1 MNVAPA
7 PVMLAAI
14 LSPASAG
21 AFAPGALASPVCA
34 WLPDGWHAAT
44 NSSVDSA
51 SAVVRKMD
59 VFMWAPWGG
68 ASRLLGSAHG
78 LMFLLHLDDSAVANG
93 TQWPQSAK
101 WRRARAPSPP
111 PFPHVAAACCD
122 FPACGA
128 LCTMPLP

>member
-14 LSPASAG
+14 LSPASAV
-21 AFAPGALASPVCA
+21 ALEPGALASPVCA

-59 VFMWAPWGG
+59 VFMRAPVGWRSC
-68 ASRLLGSAHG
+68 ACLGSAHEM
-78 LMFLLHLDDSAVANG
+78 MFLLHPDDSSSRSG
-93 TQWPQSAK
+93 L
-101 WRRARAPSPP
+101 RGRARVLH
-111 PFPHVAAACCD
+111 PFRI
-122 FPACGA
+122 GR
-128 LCTMPLP
+128 

>member
-78 LMFLLHLDDSAVANG
+78 MMFLRSEEHTSELQSLMRISYAVSFLKK
-93 TQWPQSAK
+93 TQLYK
-101 WRRARAPSPP
+101 
-111 PFPHVAAACCD
+111 
-122 FPACGA
+122 
-128 LCTMPLP
+128 

>member
-78 LMFLLHLDDSAVANG
+78 MMFLLPLDDSADRKSVVEG
-93 TQWPQSAK
+93 KRVSVRVILGG
-101 WRRARAPSPP
+101 RRR
-111 PFPHVAAACCD
+111 
-122 FPACGA
+122 
-128 LCTMPLP
+128 L

>member
-51 SAVVRKMD
+51 SAVVRKME

-68 ASRLLGSAHG
+68 AQRLLGSALALTVG
-78 LMFLLHLDDSAVANG
+78 
-93 TQWPQSAK
+93 
-101 WRRARAPSPP
+101 RASVRGRGCMYVETL
-111 PFPHVAAACCD
+111 FI
-122 FPACGA
+122 A
-128 LCTMPLP
+128 LSL

>member
-7 PVMLAAI
+7 PVMLAET

-59 VFMWAPWGG
+59 VFMWAPVGWRSAPAWGPHMTCCFCYIQLTVCRDRVSGAARARKNGRSGVAGGG
-68 ASRLLGSAHG
+68 AGRGGRGGAGGRLG
-78 LMFLLHLDDSAVANG
+78 VR
-93 TQWPQSAK
+93 T
-101 WRRARAPSPP
+101 
-111 PFPHVAAACCD
+111 
-122 FPACGA
+122 
-128 LCTMPLP
+128 

>member
-7 PVMLAAI
+7 PVMLAET

-51 SAVVRKMD
+51 SAVVGKMD
-59 VFMWAPWGG
+59 VFRGAPAGVRWQRCSPGGG
-68 ASRLLGSAHG
+68 AAVGGGVSLVVSSRGLGVLL
-78 LMFLLHLDDSAVANG
+78 
-93 TQWPQSAK
+93 
-101 WRRARAPSPP
+101 
-111 PFPHVAAACCD
+111 CC
-122 FPACGA
+122 A
-128 LCTMPLP
+128 

>member
-68 ASRLLGSAHG
+68 ASRLLGSRSEEHTSE
-78 LMFLLHLDDSAVANG
+78 LQSPMRISYAVFCL
-93 TQWPQSAK
+93 K
-101 WRRARAPSPP
+101 KKKKKK
-111 PFPHVAAACCD
+111 
-122 FPACGA
+122 
-128 LCTMPLP
+128 

>member
-21 AFAPGALASPVCA
+21 AFAPGALDSPVCA

-78 LMFLLHLDDSAVANG
+78 MMFLLTLGA
-93 TQWPQSAK
+93 
-101 WRRARAPSPP
+101 RRSEERR
-111 PFPHVAAACCD
+111 VGKACVSTCRSR
-122 FPACGA
+122 GR
-128 LCTMPLP
+128 T